1 MAQADR
7 KKIELCS
14 YMDVCFDVVKGSYN
28 PSTVMYL
35 MVSEMN
41 VVGLV
46 ETTIA
51 FVLWMKNM

>member
-1 MAQADR
+1 MAQSER

-14 YMDVCFDVVKGSYN
+14 CMDVCFDVLKGSYN

-35 MVSEMN
+35 MVSEIN
-41 VVGLV
+41 IVGLV

-51 FVLWMKNM
+51 FVL